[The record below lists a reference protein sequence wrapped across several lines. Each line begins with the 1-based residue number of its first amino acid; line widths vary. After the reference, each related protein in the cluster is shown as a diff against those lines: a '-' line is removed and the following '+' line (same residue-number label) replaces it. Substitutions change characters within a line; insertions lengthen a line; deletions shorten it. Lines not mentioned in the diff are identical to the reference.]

1 MVSILQSLKVS
12 ILFFFL
18 GLIPLVVAL
27 ISFGALLNGG
37 IAELGF
43 IALDASTVSYVWFIG
58 LVVGL
63 LVFFVGLFKA
73 IGDITESALIE

>member
-1 MVSILQSLKVS
+1 MVSIIQSLKVS

-27 ISFGALLNGG
+27 ISFGALINGG
-37 IAELGF
+37 VAELGF
-43 IALDASTVSYVWFIG
+43 YTIDGSLVGYVWFIG
-58 LVVGL
+58 LIVGL
-63 LVFFVGLFKA
+63 LVFFIGLFKA

>member
-18 GLIPLVVAL
+18 GLIPLVIAL

-43 IALDASTVSYVWFIG
+43 IALDASSISYVWFIG

-63 LVFFVGLFKA
+63 FVFFIGLFKA

>member
-18 GLIPLVVAL
+18 GLIPLLVA
-27 ISFGALLNGG
+27 IMSFVAILNGYQ
-37 IAELGF
+37 
-43 IALDASTVSYVWFIG
+43 LDFVTVVVDGSEIFYVWYIG
-58 LVVGL
+58 LAVGL

>member
-1 MVSILQSLKVS
+1 MVSIIQSLKVS

-43 IALDASTVSYVWFIG
+43 IALDGSSIAFVWFIG
-58 LVVGL
+58 LVAGL
-63 LVFFVGLFKA
+63 LVFFIGLFKA

>member
-1 MVSILQSLKVS
+1 MVSIIQSLKVS

-43 IALDASTVSYVWFIG
+43 IALDASTVGYVWFIG

-63 LVFFVGLFKA
+63 LVFFIGLFKA